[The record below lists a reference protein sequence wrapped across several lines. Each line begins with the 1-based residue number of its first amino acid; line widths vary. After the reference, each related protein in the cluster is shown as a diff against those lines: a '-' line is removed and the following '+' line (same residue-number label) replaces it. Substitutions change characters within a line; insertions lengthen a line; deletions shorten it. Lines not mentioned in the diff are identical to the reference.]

1 MAKVLENTFRA
12 TNIALIRE
20 WSQFAHQAGVNLF
33 QVLDAIRVRPTHKNI
48 MSPGFGVGG
57 YCLTKDSLLADF
69 AHQELF
75 GGEDSLSMSLNAI
88 NINDMMPLDT
98 VNLVFE
104 GIRRLDLR
112 QPRVAL
118 LGVSYLNDVADT
130 RYTPAGLFVE
140 HLRARNLSVDLHDP
154 IVSYWPELDED
165 VKTDLEASVFSESEI
180 VVVTVRHQEYLA
192 LTAED
197 YLGIFP
203 NLKLLVDANNIVSD
217 AIASSLRERGIL
229 ISGVGKGHWA

>member
-1 MAKVLENTFRA
+1 
-12 TNIALIRE
+12 
-20 WSQFAHQAGVNLF
+20 
-33 QVLDAIRVRPTHKNI
+33 
-48 MSPGFGVGG
+48 
-57 YCLTKDSLLADF
+57 
-69 AHQELF
+69 
-75 GGEDSLSMSLNAI
+75 
-88 NINDMMPLDT
+88 MPLDT

-180 VVVTVRHQEYLA
+180 VVVTVHQEYL
-192 LTAED
+192 LNGRG
-197 YLGIFP
+197 LSRNFP